1 MLIDNGAAV
10 MEKDNGGDGPMHWAA
25 KRGFMK
31 IMCTM
36 RSAGACPKL
45 PGMLYFFKV
54 GDLSHF
60 QISLVLSIFTN
71 HSYTI
76 PKVVVAT
83 TCSIVLPAK
92 EGWN

>member
-45 PGMLYFFKV
+45 PGKLYFFKL

-60 QISLVLSIFTN
+60 QNFIICT
-71 HSYTI
+71 
-76 PKVVVAT
+76 
-83 TCSIVLPAK
+83 
-92 EGWN
+92 